1 MTMLQNDILDIPNR
15 TENWKTARAFIPIIE
30 YHCQHELASRII
42 QHANGVH
49 IPLRATQVILE
60 VFWKGFRDYCKR
72 KGNAKPNPE
81 EVAVLY
87 RELFSKL
94 PEQICDYND
103 NASTN
108 KAKLKQLKPGNY
120 VCFNDST
127 QALYANLLNT
137 EIDIVLSTPGYLLI
151 GEAKHVETFGADSR
165 LVLVH
170 QLIRQYVV
178 ASIIVNMVAQD
189 NNSELKEEI
198 IPFIICDDPVQ
209 TKKSAQI
216 KFLQHLGWINMENVF
231 SWNEI
236 HRITKEG
243 CE

>member
-1 MTMLQNDILDIPNR
+1 MTILQNDIFYIPNR

-42 QHANGVH
+42 QCANGAH
-49 IPLRATQVILE
+49 TPLRSTQVILE
-60 VFWKGFRDYCKR
+60 VFWKGFRDYCSK
-72 KGNAKPNPE
+72 KGKAKPSPE
-81 EVAVLY
+81 EVAVRY
-87 RELFSKL
+87 RESFSKL

-120 VCFNDST
+120 VCFHDST
-127 QALYANLLNT
+127 QALYANVFNT

-151 GEAKHVETFGADSR
+151 GEAKHEETFGADSR

-170 QLIRQYVV
+170 QLIRQYVM
-178 ASIIVNMVAQD
+178 ASILVDMIAQD
-189 NNSELKEEI
+189 NNSELKEEV
-198 IPFIICDDPVQ
+198 IPFIICDDPIQ

-216 KFLQHLGWINMENVF
+216 KFLHHQGWINMDNVF
-231 SWNEI
+231 SWSEI
-236 HRITKEG
+236 HKMTKESR
-243 CE
+243 E